1 MCNIIIKHS
10 KIAAAT
16 TKLKNALNPNHELLK
31 QAELVPWDHFQ
42 KKFKPMLSEWKTRSS
57 LLVRLAVGLIILEHK
72 YALTEEEI
80 LKSWVE
86 NPYWQAFCGYEI
98 LQWDTP
104 ITSLSLKNWKE
115 KIGPEG
121 FEIIIESFRYVENH
135 ARYEHIPA

>member
-1 MCNIIIKHS
+1 MRNIVLAQS
-10 KIAAAT
+10 KAAAT
-16 TKLKNALNPNHELLK
+16 AKLKNTLNPHHELLK
-31 QAELVPWDHFQ
+31 LADLFPWDHFQ
-42 KKFKPMLSEWKTRSS
+42 ERYLPLLAEGKSRSA
-57 LLVRLAVGLIILEHK
+57 LLVRLAIGLIILEHK
-72 YALTEEEI
+72 YSLSEEEV

-104 ITSLSLKNWKE
+104 TTLLSLKNWKE

-121 FEIIIESFRYVENH
+121 VEMILESFRYVESQ